1 MYAAFAR
8 SAMTAADEEEEA
20 TAEAVTLIAAA
31 SDDEED
37 EEEAIAAVALARVL
51 EKKDLNIK
59 VRPVFHVR
67 LFFRL
72 RTKNSVLDDLKKG

>member
-8 SAMTAADEEEEA
+8 SAMTAAEEEEEEEEA

-31 SDDEED
+31 SDDDED
-37 EEEAIAAVALARVL
+37 EEEAIAAVALAKVL

-59 VRPVFHVR
+59 VPPRQVR
-67 LFFRL
+67 TFRL
-72 RTKNSVLDDLKKG
+72 KNNKSGS

>member
-59 VRPVFHVR
+59 VKKDVR
-67 LFFRL
+67 FFFRL
-72 RTKNSVLDDLKKG
+72 RTKTQFLMI